1 MLHKHNWTEK
11 MLYTIF
17 LSFYRW
23 CRNQKRRFWD
33 PWTRRPPIGA
43 IDFGDLRRLQ
53 PVSKDFG
60 FDRGMPVDRYYIEA
74 FLQQYRLDIRGRV
87 LEIAA
92 PLYTRKFGDERVTQS
107 DVLDLDLRK
116 PGVTIIAD
124 LTDAQ
129 HIRSDTFDCL
139 IVTQTLQFIFEVQAA
154 LKTCYRIL
162 KPGGILL
169 ATFPG
174 LSRLDRSTHME
185 TWEDCWH
192 FTVAGARKTFAEIFP
207 VANFMVQAF
216 GNVLAATAFLHGLA
230 AEEFIHEELDYQD
243 PDYEV
248 TIAVRAQKP
257 GSAAESP
264 SRITAAQ

>member
-1 MLHKHNWTEK
+1 
-11 MLYTIF
+11 MLYTI
-17 LSFYRW
+17 LLGCYRW

-33 PWTRRPPIGA
+33 PWTRWPPIGA
-43 IDFGDLRRLQ
+43 IDFGDLRRLK
-53 PVSKDFG
+53 PVSKNFG
-60 FDRGMPVDRYYIEA
+60 YDRGTPVDRYYIET
-74 FLQQYRLDIRGRV
+74 FLKQNRLNIRGRV
-87 LEIAA
+87 LEIAE
-92 PLYTRKFGDERVTQS
+92 PLYTRKFGEERVTQS

-129 HIRSDTFDCL
+129 HIQSDTFDCL
-139 IVTQTLQFIFEVQAA
+139 ILTQTLQFIFDVQAA
-154 LKTCYRIL
+154 LKTCYRVL
-162 KPGGILL
+162 KPGGVLL

-174 LSRLDRSTHME
+174 LSQVASPTHME
-185 TWEDCWH
+185 SWEDCWH
-192 FTVAGARKTFAEIFP
+192 FTVAGARKTFVEIFP
-207 VANFMVQAF
+207 AANFMVQTF

-230 AEEFIHEELDYQD
+230 AEELSREELDYQD

-257 GSAAESP
+257 GSASESP